1 MSSSVSAQTMRGIE
15 ASANT
20 LSMSLSFARKNVLDL
35 QNDIALKA
43 AQRLA
48 CDDLERKW
56 TAFTPE
62 ERREYC
68 LEGLYMAS
76 TQYGADLGFNRKWCP
91 DLTLDRLSST
101 PTTYLSLLRR
111 FVPEDLEHT
120 ITDLI
125 VIEDAAVNRLIQNV
139 PKIMV
144 DRWQCDRMFY
154 LSMVVWRILLA
165 VYGEQEGG
173 QVVASPVG
181 NRNRDLPKE
190 MKKAAKNV
198 MGSAEYRDFSRNVKA
213 NQKADNQARH
223 YCMTCY
229 KTAGAVAA
237 NGGGALRRCS
247 KCASVG
253 RVVEYCSKECQV
265 KDWRSGY
272 PVPHK
277 KICGITVEDTPAV
290 DNEQCQSQAPR
301 FREDLIPPP
310 SSGIKR
316 SPWLLKQIERVQE
329 PPYVD
334 YVLPTGDGFNLNDST
349 ERELFMVVRRRA
361 FQNGDATSVG
371 ELYALIHPYMAKND
385 ISATALAK
393 QLRQEYSL
401 SSFNRAL
408 SMADIRPASTE
419 ETAHAQ
425 RAIAVIG
432 RRGPATPEAPWVPKP
447 DERQWGRKPPAALA
461 KQVEYLNK
469 PPYVDY
475 VAFRPSPYDDV
486 GINCPIQ
493 HDMILALRRRAI
505 ESGDKVAATM
515 LLLLLSPLVELRYR
529 DDFAAQFRQE
539 YDITEA
545 ELARVI
551 QELGDEEASPQE
563 PAAKLT
569 FARHGQSAADLPHYM
584 GEAAPD
590 PRAVAVVGP
599 RNPAMMPEGDPEPE
613 YSG

>member
-1 MSSSVSAQTMRGIE
+1 MDLLRRIAPDPTLPREVWNRQWEQQIARMYLGPPMSAAVSAHTMRGIE

-48 CDDLERKW
+48 CDDLGRKW
-56 TAFTPE
+56 IAFTPA
-62 ERREYC
+62 ERREYN
-68 LEGLYMAS
+68 
-76 TQYGADLGFNRKWCP
+76 LGFNRKWCP
-91 DLTLDRLSST
+91 DLTLDRTSST
-101 PTTYLSLLRR
+101 STTYLSLLRR
-111 FVPEDLEHT
+111 FVPED
-120 ITDLI
+120 
-125 VIEDAAVNRLIQNV
+125 VAVNRLIQNV

-190 MKKAAKNV
+190 MKNAAKNV
-198 MGSAEYRDFSRNVKA
+198 MGSAEYRDFSRNVRA

-229 KTAGAVAA
+229 KTAEAVAA
-237 NGGGALRRCS
+237 NGGGTLRRCS

-265 KDWRSGY
+265 KDWNSGN
-272 PVPHK
+272 PIPHK
-277 KICGITVEDTPAV
+277 KICGTTVKDTPAV
-290 DNEQCQSQAPR
+290 DNEQRPTQAPR

-310 SSGIKR
+310 SPGFKR

-349 ERELFMVVRRRA
+349 ERELFM
-361 FQNGDATSVG
+361 
-371 ELYALIHPYMAKND
+371 I
-385 ISATALAK
+385 
-393 QLRQEYSL
+393 EYGL

-408 SMADIRPASTE
+408 SMADIRPASAE
-419 ETAHAQ
+419 ETVCAA

-432 RRGPATPEAPWVPKP
+432 RRGPAMPEAPWVPKP
-447 DERQWGRKPPAALA
+447 DERQWGRKPPAALV

-475 VAFRPSPYDDV
+475 VAFQPPPYDDV
-486 GINCPIQ
+486 GINCPIH

-505 ESGDKVAATM
+505 ESGDKDAATM
-515 LLLLLSPLVELRYR
+515 LLLLLSPLVEMRYR
-529 DDFAAQFRQE
+529 DDFAAQFRKE
-539 YDITEA
+539 YDMTEA

-551 QELGDEEASPQE
+551 RELGDEEASPQE

-569 FARHGQSAADLPHYM
+569 STRHEQSAVDLPHSIE
-584 GEAAPD
+584 EAALN
-590 PRAVAVVGP
+590 PRAVAVVGQ
-599 RNPAMMPEGDPEPE
+599 RNPAIMPEGDPEPE
-613 YSG
+613 WIAIGPVHALQVFFHIIIGLPVMCVKMLFGPA